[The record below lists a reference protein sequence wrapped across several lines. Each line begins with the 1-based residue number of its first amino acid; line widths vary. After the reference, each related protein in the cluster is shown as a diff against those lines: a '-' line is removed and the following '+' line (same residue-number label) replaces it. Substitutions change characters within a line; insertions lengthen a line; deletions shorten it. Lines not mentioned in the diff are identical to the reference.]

1 VFRSGTLP
9 GRGGSQ
15 TTTRR
20 CTAPAVGGIL
30 DHMLPVYPS
39 VPPPTPS
46 TEPAAVPVTRLI
58 ARRASFLPRW
68 VWPVA
73 GLASVVFVS
82 IAVAIS
88 AIAIKGAANDLR
100 AAAKDI
106 DAMMPPTNDKL
117 FSILAQGIG
126 VGEDVVRTTTAT
138 NVAPSAAFVTDLTT
152 TPLNQRTD
160 AFTQE
165 IVIRNLHAT
174 QSLCF
179 GSVPWTAVGATC
191 TLKCAGSGMTCSGAG
206 TDGIFTGPGQVWQ
219 RRYDGTNCICVVA
232 SAAATSYQ
240 SERVLR

>member
-1 VFRSGTLP
+1 MSDLHVPAESIASGARLK
-9 GRGGSQ
+9 
-15 TTTRR
+15 
-20 CTAPAVGGIL
+20 AV
-30 DHMLPVYPS
+30 
-39 VPPPTPS
+39 
-46 TEPAAVPVTRLI
+46 

-73 GLASVVFVS
+73 GLASVVFVC
-82 IAVAIS
+82 IAVVIS
-88 AIAIKGAANDLR
+88 AITIKGAAHDLR

-138 NVAPSAAFVTDLTT
+138 NVAPSAAFATDLTT
-152 TPLNQRTD
+152 TPFDQRTD

-174 QSLCF
+174 QNLCF

-232 SAAATSYQ
+232 SAAATNYQ